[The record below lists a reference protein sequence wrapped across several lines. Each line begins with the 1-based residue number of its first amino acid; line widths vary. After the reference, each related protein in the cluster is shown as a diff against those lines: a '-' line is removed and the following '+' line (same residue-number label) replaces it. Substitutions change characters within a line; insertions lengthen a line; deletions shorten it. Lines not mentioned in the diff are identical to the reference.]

1 MHAAGLARTAALAAA
16 ALLTLGAAPARAAL
30 FDDDEARKAIV
41 ELRERVRQGE
51 DAAKARAA
59 EAAQADAQLVDQIG
73 QLRRSLLD
81 LNNQI
86 ETLRAEV
93 ARLRGSNEQLA
104 RDVADLQQRQRDVGT
119 TFDERLRKL
128 EPVKVTVDGKEVTVD
143 REEKRA
149 FDDALAT
156 IRAGDFDKA
165 VTQLGEFQRRYTGSV
180 YTSQSRFWLGNAL
193 YGKRDYKGAIT
204 AFRAFVAAAPDN
216 PRAPDALLAL
226 ANCQAE
232 TKDLRGARR
241 TIDELMKS
249 YPQSEA
255 AHAGKERLATLK

>member
-1 MHAAGLARTAALAAA
+1 MGAAALARSAALAAT
-16 ALLTLGAAPARAAL
+16 ALLALAAAPARAAL

-51 DAAKARAA
+51 DAAKARA
-59 EAAQADAQLVDQIG
+59 EQAAQANVQLLGQID

-86 ETLRAEV
+86 ETLRADV

-104 RDVADLQQRQRDVGT
+104 RDVADLQQRQRDLGT
-119 TFDERLRKL
+119 SLDERLRKL
-128 EPVKVTVDGKEVTVD
+128 EPVKVSVDGKEATVD

-149 FDDALAT
+149 FDEALAT
-156 IRAGDFDKA
+156 IRGGDFDKA
-165 VTQLGEFQRRYTGSV
+165 VTQLGDFQRRWPGSV
-180 YTSQSRFWLGNAL
+180 YTDQSRFWLGNAL
-193 YGKRDYKGAIT
+193 YGKRDYKGAIG

-241 TIDELMKS
+241 TIDDLMKN

-255 AHAGKERLATLK
+255 AQAGKQRLATLK